1 MRLLIVEDEVE
12 MAEPLR
18 AILTREGHS
27 VEVAHDGEKG
37 EELLQT
43 HSYDLLILDWMLPGC
58 SGLELCRR
66 VRAQGNALPVLMLT
80 AKDTVDD
87 RVQGLDVGADDYLV
101 KPFELKELLA
111 RVRAL
116 LRRPVVLLRSA
127 EVQEDQIQVGDVILD
142 LKGKLAFRQGRPIE
156 LSAKELQLLE
166 LLMRRAGE
174 VLTHEEILLTLWE
187 EAREDASASLNLV
200 AAHIK
205 LLRRKIDKEFDS
217 AMIHTVY
224 GLGYRFGLERKA
236 M

>member
-12 MAEPLR
+12 MAKPLC

-27 VEVAHDGEKG
+27 VEVAHDGERG
-37 EELLQT
+37 EELLSA

-66 VRAQGNALPVLMLT
+66 LRRQGNALPVLMLT

-116 LRRPVVLLRSA
+116 LRRPTGPLRSA
-127 EVQEDQIQVGDVILD
+127 DGQEDQIQVGDVTLD
-142 LKGKLAFRQGRPIE
+142 LKRKLAFRQGKPIE

-174 VLTHEEILLTLWE
+174 VLTHEEILETLWQE
-187 EAREDASASLNLV
+187 TREDASASLNLV

-236 M
+236 

>member
-27 VEVAHDGEKG
+27 VEVAHDGERG

-58 SGLELCRR
+58 SGVELCRR
-66 VRAQGNALPVLMLT
+66 LRAQGNALPVLMLT

-116 LRRPVVLLRSA
+116 LRRPVVLLRSS
-127 EVQEDQIQVGDVILD
+127 EIQEDQIQVGDVTLD
-142 LKGKLAFRQGRPIE
+142 LRGKLAFRQGKAIE

-174 VLTHEEILLTLWE
+174 VLTHEEILETLWKE
-187 EAREDASASLNLV
+187 TREDASASLNLV

-205 LLRRKIDKEFDS
+205 LLRRKIDKGFDS

-224 GLGYRFGLERKA
+224 GLGYRFGLARKTT
-236 M
+236 

>member
-27 VEVAHDGEKG
+27 VEVAHDGERG
-37 EELLQT
+37 EEFLQN

-66 VRAQGNALPVLMLT
+66 LRAQGNALPVLMLT

-116 LRRPVVLLRSA
+116 LRRPVVPLRAA

-142 LKGKLAFRQGRPIE
+142 LKGKLAFRQGQPIE

-187 EAREDASASLNLV
+187 ETREDASASLNLV

-217 AMIHTVY
+217 SIIHTVY

-236 M
+236 I